1 MEYVVS
7 AIIMSLEAL
16 SYLFICRAFFPQK
29 KSNRVVLA
37 LWLAQLVCAFIF
49 NSLNIP
55 FLSAYQPFKSCI
67 VCSFYLAFSLLCFL
81 GPWYNHLLILVL
93 WFCCMAAID
102 TWAVYGMSSFLGVP
116 ASVFIWRKWQY
127 SLTVIIDKCAA
138 LFLAWNIFWLRGRV
152 SAPELSKKRLLLT
165 AIFPVASYFLLFAV
179 YDGYRN
185 QDDLSLSAIIFSFIL
200 IFANAA
206 IIYLMTSLERASR
219 AEHEVAL
226 MNQSMALQ
234 TENIRALEKSYRA
247 QRSATHEFKHQLQVL
262 YDLLEDGDTASARDY
277 ISQLQI
283 THSSRMFAANTRH
296 PIVDAI
302 LNEKYQVAKEN
313 SIDVQ
318 YKVNDLS
325 ALTISTDA
333 LVVLLS
339 NLLDNAIEACQRYDG
354 ERIIECTLLLE
365 DNLYL
370 SIRNT
375 SPPVDIVNG
384 EIKTTKENKAEH
396 GFGLV
401 GVRRV
406 LTQLNGEYTMSYADH
421 CFQFVAEIPERG

>member
-1 MEYVVS
+1 MEYVIS
-7 AIIMSLEAL
+7 GIIMPIEFLAFL
-16 SYLFICRAFFPQK
+16 LICKAFFPQK
-29 KSNRVVLA
+29 KANRIMLILWFVSLLCSFVLNNFK
-37 LWLAQLVCAFIF
+37 V
-49 NSLNIP
+49 P
-55 FLSAYQPFKSCI
+55 FLSTHQFFKKLVILSI
-67 VCSFYLAFSLLCFL
+67 LFFFSYICFT
-81 GPWYNHLLILVL
+81 GPWYKHLLVTTL
-93 WFCCMAAID
+93 WICGMSAMD
-102 TWAVYGMSSFLGVP
+102 TFAFYGMSSLLRI
-116 ASVFIWRKWQY
+116 SVSELIWRKWQF
-127 SLTVIIDKCAA
+127 SLTAIIDKGIA
-138 LFLAWNIFWLRGRV
+138 LFLSWIVFWLRSRV

-165 AIFPVASYFLLFAV
+165 AIFPIVSYFMLFIV
-179 YDGYRN
+179 FDSYRD
-185 QDDLSLSAIIFSFIL
+185 QDDLSLSAIIFTVIL
-200 IFANAA
+200 ILSNVV
-206 IIYLMTSLERASR
+206 IVYLMTSLERASR
-219 AEHEVAL
+219 AEQEVAL

-234 TENIRALEKSYRA
+234 TENIKALEKSYRA

-262 YDLLEDGDTASARDY
+262 YDLLEIGDSDSAKDY
-277 ISQLQI
+277 ISQLQL
-283 THSSRMFAANTRH
+283 THTSRMFAANTRH

-302 LNEKYQVAKEN
+302 LNEKYQMAKEN

-325 ALTISTDA
+325 TLPISTDA

-354 ERIIECTLLLE
+354 ERIMECTMLLE

-396 GFGLV
+396 GFGLA

-406 LTQLNGEYTMSYADH
+406 LTQLNGEYAMSYADNW
-421 CFQFVAEIPERG
+421 FQFVAEIPRG